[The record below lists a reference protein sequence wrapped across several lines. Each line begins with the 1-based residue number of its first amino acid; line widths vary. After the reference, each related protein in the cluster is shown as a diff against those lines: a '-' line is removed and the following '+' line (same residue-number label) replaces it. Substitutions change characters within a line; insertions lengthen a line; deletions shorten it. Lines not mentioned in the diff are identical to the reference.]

1 LKATQLSGKKKLQML
16 HGPCRADQEK
26 GTHIPKLRV
35 FKTERSETIWIDD
48 TETAEENQ
56 ITKNRVFATDTEM
69 AEENQIT

>member
-1 LKATQLSGKKKLQML
+1 LKATQLSGKKKFQML

-35 FKTERSETIWIDD
+35 FKIERLETTWIDD

-56 ITKNRVFATDTEM
+56 IT
-69 AEENQIT
+69 

>member
-1 LKATQLSGKKKLQML
+1 LKATQLSGKKKFQML

-35 FKTERSETIWIDD
+35 FKIERLETTWIND

-56 ITKNRVFATDTEM
+56 IT
-69 AEENQIT
+69 